1 MNLSAFVDIGGV
13 HFKAFRAGVAVEEVA
28 FGYIAGCAIF
38 EPVDEDGV
46 GIAVFE
52 FGDARRMKVQV

>member
-13 HFKAFRAGVAVEEVA
+13 HFKAFGAGVAVEEVA
-28 FGYIAGCAIF
+28 FGYIAGGAIF

-52 FGDARRMKVQV
+52 FGDT